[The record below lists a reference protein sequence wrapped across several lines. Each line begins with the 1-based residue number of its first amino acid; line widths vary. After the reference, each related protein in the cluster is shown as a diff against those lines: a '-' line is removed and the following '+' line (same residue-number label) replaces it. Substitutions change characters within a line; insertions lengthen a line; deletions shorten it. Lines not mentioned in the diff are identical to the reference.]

1 MRRTAVTSSM
11 KVLKDAAGV
20 VACGGVGGPAPA
32 PVGWCDHFGRATARG
47 RHHLNLL
54 RVVVDGQ
61 RCERVVIAC
70 RSSVCVVEHA
80 SGELVT
86 PRLDVILEQL
96 HLKVGLLFQILE
108 QA

>member
-1 MRRTAVTSSM
+1 MPQA
-11 KVLKDAAGV
+11 LWP
-20 VACGGVGGPAPA
+20 VGGWVDPGPA
-32 PVGWCDHFGRATARG
+32 PVGWRDHVGRATARG
-47 RHHLNLL
+47 RHNLNLL
-54 RVVVDGQ
+54 RLVVDGQ

-70 RSSVCVVEHA
+70 RSSVCGVEH
-80 SGELVT
+80 GELVT